1 MKILKNFEVKKC
13 VKISEKIRWKNALKN
28 RSEKSRF
35 YFAFLFSRFK
45 IAFLF
50 SIFDSRFFTIKKTRF
65 IKTWFIRINK

>member
-1 MKILKNFEVKKC
+1 MKILKIFEVKKC

-50 SIFDSRFFTIKKTRF
+50 SIFDSRFFHNKK
-65 IKTWFIRINK
+65 NQVY